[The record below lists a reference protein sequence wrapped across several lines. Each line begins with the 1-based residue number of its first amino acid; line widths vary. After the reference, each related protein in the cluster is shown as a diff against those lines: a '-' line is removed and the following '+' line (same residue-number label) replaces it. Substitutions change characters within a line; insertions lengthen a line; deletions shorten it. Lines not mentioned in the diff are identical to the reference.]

1 MINFNANY
9 RKKSNMENGS
19 AQNAICSKIHKNKR
33 DKCTRS
39 IRISDSFA
47 VCFSRVSIQPSED
60 IKSIDTM
67 SLLNGVYIG
76 RDLMEIYF

>member
-1 MINFNANY
+1 MQITAENLIWKTEA
-9 RKKSNMENGS
+9 RKMPFAVKFT
-19 AQNAICSKIHKNKR
+19 KI
-33 DKCTRS
+33 CTRS